1 MTNYILFLRAPTLSL
16 IYVLFFYKIS
26 FSTKNITYVSNPVP
40 SGSVLSLMD
49 RRDSIIEILDYYD
62 MIKLVS
68 KNQYA
73 IIKSTYVV
81 TKGCEIVSLFKK
93 LT

>member
-1 MTNYILFLRAPTLSL
+1 MSNLAP
-16 IYVLFFYKIS
+16 FD
-26 FSTKNITYVSNPVP
+26 
-40 SGSVLSLMD
+40 SVLSLMD
-49 RRDSIIEILDYYD
+49 HHQDSIIEILDYYD
-62 MIKLVS
+62 MIKLVF